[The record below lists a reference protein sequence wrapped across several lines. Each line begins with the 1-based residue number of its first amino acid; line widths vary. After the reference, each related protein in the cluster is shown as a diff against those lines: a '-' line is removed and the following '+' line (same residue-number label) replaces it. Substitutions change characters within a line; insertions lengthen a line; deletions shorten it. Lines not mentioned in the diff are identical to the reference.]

1 MKKIIIIFMMFII
14 SSCSY
19 YGKVNEK
26 GERVTVFENENTV
39 QENTERDEVIEKIQ
53 ENTIDEVVSVVEKDE
68 SITKDENKVNIANQ
82 KEEQKDKNTNKN
94 SGIQETKEK
103 QDKIKNDEKN
113 SKTQTNINS
122 NNNEK
127 ETIDTNMDQEKNTN
141 NVQKCTHSNDNWYAS
156 KAEAEAIYN
165 AKIKEWGDKWTN
177 YEIDN
182 ETYYKNC
189 PSGYEVFSCPYC
201 NKWTINLFY

>member
-39 QENTERDEVIEKIQ
+39 QENTEQDEVIEKIQ
-53 ENTIDEVVSVVEKDE
+53 EDTIDEVVSVVEKDE

-82 KEEQKDKNTNKN
+82 KEEQKDKN

-113 SKTQTNINS
+113 SKTQTNIDS

-127 ETIDTNMDQEKNTN
+127 ETIDTNMDQERNTN
-141 NVQKCTHSNDNWYAS
+141 NVPKCTHSNDNWYAS
-156 KAEAEAIYN
+156 KAEAEAVYN

>member
-1 MKKIIIIFMMFII
+1 MFII

-141 NVQKCTHSNDNWYAS
+141 NVPKCMHSNDNWYAS

-165 AKIKEWGDKWTN
+165 AQIKEWGDKWTN